1 QTFLV
6 TMMPR
11 TWQLQLEWMLIRCA
25 LLVQAEI
32 IPHWE
37 SSLCLKQGQKSR
49 VNDMELSFV
58 LVKSKMGHEM
68 DVMNDI
74 LKIDGVKEATGTFGQ
89 FDIFVKVQA
98 NTRSELDKII
108 TKKIR
113 MVSNVLSTTTL
124 PALPG

>member
-1 QTFLV
+1 
-6 TMMPR
+6 
-11 TWQLQLEWMLIRCA
+11 
-25 LLVQAEI
+25 
-32 IPHWE
+32 
-37 SSLCLKQGQKSR
+37 
-49 VNDMELSFV
+49 MELSFV

-98 NTRSELDKII
+98 NTRSDLDKII

-124 PALPG
+124 PALPGKNTK

>member
-1 QTFLV
+1 
-6 TMMPR
+6 
-11 TWQLQLEWMLIRCA
+11 
-25 LLVQAEI
+25 
-32 IPHWE
+32 
-37 SSLCLKQGQKSR
+37 
-49 VNDMELSFV
+49 MELSFV

-98 NTRSELDKII
+98 PTRAELDKII

-124 PALPG
+124 PALPGKNAN